1 MAQVKIHFLA
11 FCSLF
16 ITSAF
21 LCNAQVPSQ
30 HDQLRISVWAEV
42 DAFPGLFG
50 DEENY
55 EQLRSTQ
62 NSVPQNQDGNSLTK
76 KDLFS
81 TAITRTKQVAP
92 FLLNGMINGWT
103 FDYTPK
109 DNLRGVSEYFELAF
123 IREFD
128 ESYNPITYH
137 DPEAVDGKLF
147 SWAYCNRTM
156 VQQLDYERWNS
167 ITNPK
172 VHGTGQGPVYA
183 GMDGIRQAVAEAAKN
198 AIHEYWR
205 RKIKNKPKEIWGKL
219 LLVGEPRIYISE
231 GRYTVD
237 LDFFMQTDKIVEYT
251 QY

>member
-1 MAQVKIHFLA
+1 MAKITHRLTVFFAL
-11 FCSLF
+11 LF
-16 ITSAF
+16 AAISV
-21 LCNAQVPSQ
+21 CMAQVPSQ

-55 EQLRSTQ
+55 EQLQKAQTAASQ
-62 NSVPQNQDGNSLTK
+62 PQDGATLTK
-76 KDLFS
+76 TDLFA
-81 TAITRTKQVAP
+81 TAIARTKQVAP

-109 DNLRGVSEYFELAF
+109 DNLRGVKEYFELTA

-137 DPEAVDGKLF
+137 NPEAVDGKLF
-147 SWAYCNRTM
+147 SWAYCDRTM

-183 GMDGIRQAVAEAAKN
+183 GMEGIRQAVAEAAKN

>member
-1 MAQVKIHFLA
+1 MAKITHRLSV
-11 FCSLF
+11 FCALLF
-16 ITSAF
+16 AAIPVCT
-21 LCNAQVPSQ
+21 AQVPSQ
-30 HDQLRISVWAEV
+30 HDQLRISVWAEI

-55 EQLRSTQ
+55 EQLQ
-62 NSVPQNQDGNSLTK
+62 QNQSVSAQPQDGTALTK
-76 KDLFS
+76 TDLFA
-81 TAITRTKQVAP
+81 TAIARTKQLAP

-109 DNLRGVSEYFELAF
+109 DNLRGVTEYFELTA

-147 SWAYCNRTM
+147 SWAYCDRTM

-183 GMDGIRQAVAEAAKN
+183 GMEGIRQAVAEAAKN